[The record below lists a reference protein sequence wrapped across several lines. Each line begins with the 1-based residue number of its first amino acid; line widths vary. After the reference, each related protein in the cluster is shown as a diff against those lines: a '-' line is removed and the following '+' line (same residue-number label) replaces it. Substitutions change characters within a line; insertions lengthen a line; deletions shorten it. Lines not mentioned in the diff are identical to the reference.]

1 MAKVNNNDSRRF
13 AIFILLAH
21 LRLLFYFCQMNILL
35 INHYAGSPEM
45 GMEYRPY
52 YMAQQWLKAGH
63 DVTIIASTES
73 HIRKKNPIV
82 KYDFEEEMIDG
93 IRYVWVKTPKYD
105 GNDKKRAWNMI
116 RFTMKLWSNALR
128 ISQNYN
134 PDVVIASSTFTIDN
148 YPALKIAKIS
158 KAQYYYEVH
167 DLWPLSPMELGGMS
181 ATHPFI
187 KLMQAG
193 EDYAYKYCDKVIS
206 MLPHTQEHMKA
217 HGLDLHKWRY
227 IPNGI
232 CLQEWSSGEAIPE
245 IISKEIQEK
254 KSQGKRLIAYAGTL
268 GLANALGTLIEAAKL
283 VQNKDAFFM
292 IFGIGPEE
300 DNLKALI
307 EKEKLQNVKLMG
319 SVSKTVIPTLLS
331 EMDILYIG
339 LQRQSLFRFG
349 ISPNKLI
356 DYMMSSKPIIQ
367 SIDAGNDM
375 VSEAQCG
382 ISIEPENSQAAA
394 NAVDTL
400 LQKST
405 TELDIMGDNGH
416 QFAMQHHTYEKL
428 AEQFLAVMEE

>member
-1 MAKVNNNDSRRF
+1 
-13 AIFILLAH
+13 
-21 LRLLFYFCQMNILL
+21 MNILL

-52 YMAQQWLKAGH
+52 YMAQQWIKAGH
-63 DVTIIASTES
+63 DVSIIASTES
-73 HIRKKNPIV
+73 HIRKKNPSIQ
-82 KYDFEEEMIDG
+82 YDFEEELIDG

-105 GNDKKRAWNMI
+105 GNGKKRAWNMI
-116 RFTMKLWSNALR
+116 RFTMKLWFNALR
-128 ISQNYN
+128 ISQTYK

-148 YPALKIAKIS
+148 YPALKISKIS
-158 KAQYYYEVH
+158 NAQYYYEVH

-187 KLMQAG
+187 KIMQAG

-217 HGLDLHKWRY
+217 HGLDLEKWHY
-227 IPNGI
+227 VPNGI
-232 CLQEWSSGEAIPE
+232 CLQEWSSADAIPE
-245 IISKEIQEK
+245 EVLTQIQRLK
-254 KSQGKRLIAYAGTL
+254 KQGKRLIAYAGTL
-268 GLANALGTLIEAAKL
+268 GLANALDNLIEASKL
-283 VQNKDAFFM
+283 VQNRDAYFM

-300 DNLKALI
+300 EHLNELI
-307 EKEKLQNVKLMG
+307 KKEGLNNVALMG
-319 SVSKTVIPTLLS
+319 SVPKTVIPTLLS
-331 EMDILYIG
+331 DMDILYIG

-375 VSEAQCG
+375 VHEAQCG
-382 ISIEPENSQAAA
+382 ISVEPENAQAVAD
-394 NAVDTL
+394 AVDNL
-400 LQKST
+400 LQKNNA
-405 TELDIMGDNGH
+405 ELQKMGENGH

-428 AEQFLAVMEE
+428 AEQFLEIMQGG

>member
-1 MAKVNNNDSRRF
+1 
-13 AIFILLAH
+13 
-21 LRLLFYFCQMNILL
+21 MNILL

-52 YMAQQWLKAGH
+52 YMAQLWIKAGH

-73 HIRKKNPIV
+73 HIRKKNPSV
-82 KYDFEEEMIDG
+82 QYDFEEELIDG

-105 GNDKKRAWNMI
+105 GNGKKRAWNMI
-116 RFTMKLWSNALR
+116 RFTMKLWFNALR
-128 ISQNYN
+128 VSQTYK
-134 PDVVIASSTFTIDN
+134 PDVVIASSTFTTDN

-158 KAQYYYEVH
+158 NAQYYYEVH

-187 KLMQAG
+187 KIMQAG
-193 EDYAYKYCDKVIS
+193 ENYAYKYCDKVIS

-217 HGLDLHKWRY
+217 HGLDLAKWRY
-227 IPNGI
+227 VPNGI
-232 CLQEWSSGEAIPE
+232 CLQEWSNADAIPE
-245 IISKEIQEK
+245 DILSQVQSL
-254 KSQGKRLIAYAGTL
+254 KSIGKRLIAYAGTL
-268 GLANALGTLIEAAKL
+268 GLANALDNLVEAANLLK
-283 VQNKDAFFM
+283 NENAFFM

-300 DNLKALI
+300 EHLNELI
-307 EKEKLQNVKLMG
+307 EKKGLNNIALMG
-319 SVSKTVIPTLLS
+319 SVPKTVIPTLLS

-339 LQRQSLFRFG
+339 LQQQSLFRFG

-356 DYMMSSKPIIQ
+356 DYMMSAKPIIQ

-382 ISIEPENSQAAA
+382 ISVEPENAQAVAD
-394 NAVDTL
+394 AVDNL
-400 LQKST
+400 LQKNNA
-405 TELDIMGDNGH
+405 ELQKMGENGH

-428 AEQFLAVMEE
+428 ANKFLDIMNEK